1 MKKFQFGLIS
11 HNLFPWSFHLQRPVM
26 FKFIFMNIWWV
37 FAPLITIPFSIKM
50 IDYLYKSMSAHNDLP
65 QEKPLSADKQPATA
79 AR

>member
-1 MKKFQFGLIS
+1 
-11 HNLFPWSFHLQRPVM
+11 M